1 MIDIAE
7 NCLIKIAESLIAHNV
22 SIKVLFQDEIL
33 TEEIEGQK
41 IELLMPIS
49 FLEGLKALQLTKFS
63 ELEIACLMNIL
74 AKPQL
79 ENAILVEE
87 LVQIMVNFG
96 IVEGQMNGEPYEEG
110 EDNGNHGEEEEE

>member
-7 NCLIKIAESLIAHNV
+7 NCLIKIADALQQHNV
-22 SIKVLFQDEIL
+22 TIRILYQNEIV

-41 IELLMPIS
+41 IELLSPLS
-49 FLEGLKALQLTKFS
+49 FLEGIKALELNDFS

-79 ENAILVEE
+79 DNAILVDE
-87 LVQIMVNFG
+87 LVQIFENFG
-96 IVEGQMNGEPYEEG
+96 IMEEG
-110 EDNGNHGEEEEE
+110 NEEIIEEQQQHEEVD